1 MSKKNPSLDEL
12 KAKLAHLDQLI
23 AEGTLKGEAAK
34 KARDEVEQRILHHVM
49 TPAEAAASVAA
60 APVREGAPRGLLL
73 SVLTFVLA
81 FGLVAYAVRGNRDG
95 WSVGPGENVAATPD
109 AAGHS
114 TQAAEIEAMVGKL
127 QERLKDK
134 PDDAEGWVML
144 GRTLTA
150 QGKFPEALPAFK
162 KVTELRPQDAQA
174 FADLAD
180 ATAMAN
186 NRTLEGEP
194 EKLILKALQLDAGN
208 IKALSL
214 AGTIAFNK
222 NDFKAAAAL
231 WQKAVDKSDPN
242 GDFTRQ
248 LQGALA
254 EARQRAGLPP
264 QEAAAATPAA
274 TPAPAAAPA
283 AALGATV
290 SGRVTLSAA
299 AKAKVGAGDT
309 VYVTA
314 RAAEGGGPPLALVRK
329 TVAELPF
336 DFTLDDSMAMSEA
349 AKLSGSP
356 RVIVTARITKSGMAK
371 AQSGDWQVVSKPVA
385 LGATG
390 IALEINEAIP

>member
-222 NDFKAAAAL
+222 NDFKSAAAL

-283 AALGATV
+283 
-290 SGRVTLSAA
+290 
-299 AKAKVGAGDT
+299 D
-309 VYVTA
+309 
-314 RAAEGGGPPLALVRK
+314 RK
-329 TVAELPF
+329 
-336 DFTLDDSMAMSEA
+336 S
-349 AKLSGSP
+349 
-356 RVIVTARITKSGMAK
+356 
-371 AQSGDWQVVSKPVA
+371 VV
-385 LGATG
+385 
-390 IALEINEAIP
+390 

>member
-60 APVREGAPRGLLL
+60 APVRERAPRGLLL

-329 TVAELPF
+329 TVADLPF